1 MPVVHRKLWT
11 TGASSAT
18 LAHRYIE
25 MDRHFT
31 NSPVDA
37 SPAPGPSPTVG
48 GPGALPGEGDAL
60 LWTVLTQRV
69 LSLLT
74 RKWVVSIVRVLHDE
88 PKRPFQMKIEIKG
101 IQPKVLR
108 QTLRA
113 LEADG
118 LVDQILMSDG
128 LGGRCIAWQL
138 TERGRSLVTPMAALY
153 RWGRDNLP
161 VGGVQAAIDG

>member
-1 MPVVHRKLWT
+1 
-11 TGASSAT
+11 
-18 LAHRYIE
+18 
-25 MDRHFT
+25 MDRNST
-31 NSPVDA
+31 DSPVDA
-37 SPAPGPSPTVG
+37 STGPRPAPTVG

-88 PKRPFQMKIEIKG
+88 PKRPFQMKVEIKG

-118 LVDQILMSDG
+118 LVDQILMPDG

-153 RWGRDNLP
+153 RWGRDNLS
-161 VGGVQAAIDG
+161 VGEAQRRSTG